1 MIDSKSI
8 GSKKKSKEKL
18 TTDNANNIASKLS
31 NILQDEENN
40 YSNVQLNMDGI
51 LEDIN
56 GSKLTTFGGEQQHQK
71 VEIPDLSSPSGS
83 PMQKGAQSLE
93 NQDEIY
99 KGSKSNNDYSKEQ
112 LINLKES
119 ASDINFINDSQS
131 KSTHKDLKNI

>member
-18 TTDNANNIASKLS
+18 ATDNANNLASKLS

-99 KGSKSNNDYSKEQ
+99 KGSKSNNDYSKE
-112 LINLKES
+112 
-119 ASDINFINDSQS
+119 
-131 KSTHKDLKNI
+131 